1 MPFIPCLQGNSSL
14 VFGDRGMR
22 HAFGASYVK
31 VEQLFYFVMADLPN

>member
-1 MPFIPCLQGNSSL
+1 
-14 VFGDRGMR
+14 MR